1 MELLIGFNAVE
12 AALAAERRTV
22 DRVWVERGR
31 DRGRLARLKD
41 LARRHRVP
49 VEEVDRAR
57 LEHLAA
63 ESGASRDARHQG
75 VIASVASMS
84 YADPE
89 AVLAACGEVATL
101 VVADGVEDPRNLGAL
116 LRTAAGA
123 GAAGVFIPERRAVGL
138 SATVARAAA
147 GALERVA
154 VARIGNVATFLE
166 RLKDAGFWTVG
177 LDAAASR
184 TWDDVR
190 YAKRTALVVGGEG
203 KGLRRLVR
211 ERCDEV
217 VAIPLG
223 PEVES
228 LNLSV
233 AAGICLF
240 EVVRQRREGR

>member
-1 MELLIGFNAVE
+1 
-12 AALAAERRTV
+12 
-22 DRVWVERGR
+22 
-31 DRGRLARLKD
+31 
-41 LARRHRVP
+41 
-49 VEEVDRAR
+49 
-57 LEHLAA
+57 
-63 ESGASRDARHQG
+63 
-75 VIASVASMS
+75 MS

-89 AVLAACGEVATL
+89 AVLAACGEVATV

-116 LRTAAGA
+116 VRTAAGA

-138 SATVARAAA
+138 SSTVARAAA
-147 GALERVA
+147 GALERVP
-154 VARIGNVATFLE
+154 VARVGNVATFLE

-177 LDAAASR
+177 LDAAAAR
-184 TWDDVR
+184 TWDDIR

-223 PEVES
+223 AEVES
-228 LNLSV
+228 LNLTV

-240 EVVRQRREGR
+240 EVVRQRREGG